1 MKIALIHN
9 LYPPYSKGGAET
21 VVVNTAQAL
30 ISTGHE
36 VFVISSAPFGEQM
49 DMVDG
54 VRVYRRC
61 AGNVYSFADGKSH
74 SFVARLMWQ
83 CVNMFH
89 VRQVQ
94 WVRDVLQKEKPDV
107 VHTHNLMG
115 MSFLIPRVI
124 KKLGIPHVHTL
135 HDVQLVEPSGIV
147 IYNRQSS
154 FRYHNP
160 FSFLYKKIVSFL
172 FGSPDVV
179 ISPSQFLLDWYRQC
193 GFFANTKQLLV
204 MKNIQASVTQTSIKK
219 LTETFHFLF
228 AGQLE
233 EHKGINVLLDA
244 WSQVSKQHVQA
255 HLSIAGSGALESV
268 VAQYASAN
276 ISVSYLGRLTQTQL
290 SDELAKTD
298 VVIFPSVC
306 IENSPTILFESIQ
319 SGTPVIASDMGS
331 VREIVREGVYGYLV
345 PVANSRV
352 LAEKIIWCAENAEKV
367 RALSARM
374 SEVQKQKQASVDEL
388 VGVYTKCHCE
398 EERSDDVAI

>member
-21 VVVNTAQAL
+21 VVVKTAQELLSA
-30 ISTGHE
+30 GHE
-36 VFVISSAPFGEQM
+36 VFVISSAPSGEQV

-61 AGNVYSFADGKSH
+61 AGNVYSFADGKHH
-74 SFVARLMWQ
+74 SLIARLIWQ
-83 CVNMFH
+83 CTNVFH
-89 VRQVQ
+89 VRQAS

-124 KKLGIPHVHTL
+124 KKLHIPHVHTL

-147 IYNRQSS
+147 IYNKQSS

-160 FSFLYKKIVSFL
+160 FSFLYKKVVLYL
-172 FGSPDVV
+172 FGSPNVV
-179 ISPSQFLLDWYRQC
+179 ISPSQFLLGWYRQR

-204 MKNIQASVTQTSIKK
+204 MKNIQVSVVHMRVKQS
-219 LTETFHFLF
+219 TETFSFLF

-244 WSQVSKQHVQA
+244 WTQVSKQHVQS

-268 VAQYASAN
+268 VAQYASTN
-276 ISVSYLGRLTQTQL
+276 TSISYLGRLTSAQL
-290 SDELAKTD
+290 SDELTKTD
-298 VVIFPSVC
+298 IVVFPSVC

-319 SGTPVIASDMGS
+319 SGTPVIASDMES
-331 VREIVREGVYGYLV
+331 VREIVREGVEGYLV
-345 PVANSRV
+345 PVANSGV
-352 LAEKIIWCAENAEKV
+352 LAEKIVWCVENAEKV

-374 SEVQKQKQASVDEL
+374 SEVQKQKQASVEEL
-388 VGVYTKCHCE
+388 VNVYMKC
-398 EERSDDVAI
+398 V